1 MRKGTK
7 TRFNQPG
14 MVLTREGLCQ
24 DGVGVD
30 EVCVSVGAG
39 NCFLLGGLV
48 DGGDEAV
55 STPLSPVP
63 PRWRHSRICRLTCFL
78 WQGKRVSHTGQ
89 VPFDI
94 SNYCQLLRPPNIV
107 KKIN

>member
-24 DGVGVD
+24 DGVD

-63 PRWRHSRICRLTCFL
+63 PRWRAQQDMQTHLFSLARET
-78 WQGKRVSHTGQ
+78 GKSHWAST
-89 VPFDI
+89 F
-94 SNYCQLLRPPNIV
+94 
-107 KKIN
+107 

>member
-24 DGVGVD
+24 DGVD

-63 PRWRHSRICRLTCFL
+63 PRCL
-78 WQGKRVSHTGQ
+78 WH
-89 VPFDI
+89 
-94 SNYCQLLRPPNIV
+94 CQDMQTHLFSLREGNG
-107 KKIN
+107 

>member
-63 PRWRHSRICRLTCFL
+63 PRWRPLQDMQTHLFSLC
-78 WQGKRVSHTGQ
+78 QGKRVSHTQ
-89 VPFDI
+89 LSMYLPPSTYPI
-94 SNYCQLLRPPNIV
+94 TANY
-107 KKIN
+107 